1 MELPVVLPVKP
12 NEDAVKIEI
21 HEHLPQAPSLVLI
34 FGSVRSGKSNYV
46 SNMILNP
53 SFMRG
58 KLDKIILISPSAR
71 NDDSMRFVIEDDNV
85 ELIEEYDDEWL
96 KALLEYQREVPV
108 EERQR
113 LMLIADDALHY
124 IKRVGKGSGLS
135 YLATRY
141 RHSWI
146 FYYVI
151 VAQAYKV
158 LDPKIRTNAGAIIVM
173 KLPNLKTLKDMDEE
187 LGGFLNNQF
196 MKLYVYCIF
205 DQPFSFMYIDM
216 KQNPPKV
223 YLRHEVC
230 IFQGSWLIPEPN
242 VDMNSILRAEE
253 MNNNQTKPP
262 LEKKEKESDEK

>member
-12 NEDAVKIEI
+12 NEDAITIEI
-21 HEHLPQAPSLVLI
+21 HENLPQAPSLVLI
-34 FGSVRSGKSNYV
+34 FGSVKSGKSNYV

-85 ELIEEYDDEWL
+85 ELIEEYEDEWL
-96 KALLEYQREVPV
+96 KALLEYQRETPR

-158 LDPKIRTNAGAIIVM
+158 LDPKIRTNASAIIVM
-173 KLPNLKTLKDMDEE
+173 KLPNLKTLRDMDEE

-216 KQNPPKV
+216 RQNPPKV
-223 YLRHEVC
+223 YLRHEVA
-230 IFQGSWLIPEPN
+230 IFQGTWLIPEPN
-242 VDMNSILRAEE
+242 VDMQSILRAEE
-253 MNNNQTKPP
+253 MNNNQSKPP
-262 LEKKEKESDEK
+262 VEKKEKETDEK